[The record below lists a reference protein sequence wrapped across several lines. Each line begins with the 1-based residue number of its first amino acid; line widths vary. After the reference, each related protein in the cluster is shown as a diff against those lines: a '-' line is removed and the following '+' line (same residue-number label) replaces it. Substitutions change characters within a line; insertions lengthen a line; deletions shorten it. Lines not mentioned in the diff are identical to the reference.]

1 MTVSSTRH
9 SGQNKMPAFLS
20 LGFRPFFMLAAL
32 WALFAIALWTG
43 MFLGHVSLPAALTP
57 LDWHV
62 HELLYGYLPAVIA
75 GFLLTAVPNWTGSPP
90 RKGGLLLLLVLV
102 WIAGRAALLSSLAMP
117 QEFSAAIDLLFLPFL
132 MLLLGS
138 DIVAA
143 KNWRNLP
150 IIGVL
155 GVFFLGNAIFHVEA
169 ILNGTA
175 SHGYGTRVGIAAAVL
190 LVSLI
195 GGRIVPNFTRNWLV
209 KRPPG
214 PMPTAFNSLD
224 LSAMGISVVAL
235 AAWTAFPERQETG
248 WICLLAGFF
257 QMARLTR
264 WCGYRTLSE
273 PLVTV
278 LHVGYLFVPVG
289 FLTVGA
295 ASLAPEIILPT
306 AALHAWTVGA
316 VGTMTLAVMVRAS
329 LGHTGQPLHATMPI
343 TLIFSTI
350 VLAAVLRLNA
360 GTILDTQW
368 ILMLASGF
376 WIISFGL
383 FVARIGPSLLVARK

>member
-1 MTVSSTRH
+1 MTISSTGH
-9 SGQNKMPAFLS
+9 SRQNKMPVFLS

-32 WALFAIALWTG
+32 WALLAIALWTG
-43 MFLGHVSLPAALTP
+43 MFLGHVNLPAALSP

-75 GFLLTAVPNWTGSPP
+75 GFLLTAVPNWTGRPP
-90 RKGGLLLLLVLV
+90 RKGMVLLSLVLV
-102 WIAGRAALLSSLAMP
+102 WIAGRAALLYALAMP
-117 QEFSAAIDLLFLPFL
+117 QGFAATIDLLFLPFL
-132 MLLLGS
+132 MVILGS
-138 DIVAA
+138 EIVAA

-155 GVFFLGNAIFHVEA
+155 GIFFLGNAIFHVEA

-175 SHGYGTRVGIAAAVL
+175 SYGYGTRLGIAAAVL

-224 LSAMGISVVAL
+224 LSAMGISIVAL

-248 WICLLAGFF
+248 WLCLLAGIL
-257 QMARLTR
+257 QMARLAR

-273 PLVTV
+273 PLSVRGRRFSDGGNRHSCAGDHFTYRCTACV
-278 LHVGYLFVPVG
+278 DRWRHRHHDARRHGAGEPGSYRAATPCDNAHHPH
-289 FLTVGA
+289 FLNDRACGRV
-295 ASLAPEIILPT
+295 AS
-306 AALHAWTVGA
+306 
-316 VGTMTLAVMVRAS
+316 
-329 LGHTGQPLHATMPI
+329 
-343 TLIFSTI
+343 
-350 VLAAVLRLNA
+350 
-360 GTILDTQW
+360 
-368 ILMLASGF
+368 
-376 WIISFGL
+376 
-383 FVARIGPSLLVARK
+383 

>member
-1 MTVSSTRH
+1 MTISSTGH
-9 SGQNKMPAFLS
+9 SRQNKIPVFLS

-32 WALFAIALWTG
+32 WALFAITLWTG
-43 MFLGHVSLPAALTP
+43 MFLGHVNLPAALSP

-75 GFLLTAVPNWTGSPP
+75 GFLLTAVPNWTGRPP
-90 RKGGLLLLLVLV
+90 RKGMLLLSLVLV
-102 WIAGRAALLSSLAMP
+102 WIAGRAALLYALAMP
-117 QEFSAAIDLLFLPFL
+117 QGFAAAIDLLFLPFL
-132 MLLLGS
+132 MAILGS
-138 DIVAA
+138 EIVAA

-155 GVFFLGNAIFHVEA
+155 GIFFLGNAIFHVEA

-175 SHGYGTRVGIAAAVL
+175 SYGYGTRLGIAAAVL
-190 LVSLI
+190 LVSLV

-224 LSAMGISVVAL
+224 LSAMGISIIAL

-248 WICLLAGFF
+248 WLCLLAGIL
-257 QMARLTR
+257 QMARLAR
-264 WCGYRTLSE
+264 WCGYRTLRE
-273 PLVTV
+273 PLVTI
-278 LHVGYLFVPVG
+278 LHIGYLFVAVG
-289 FLTVGA
+289 FLTVGTA
-295 ASLAPEIILPT
+295 ILAPEIILPT

-316 VGTMTLAVMVRAS
+316 IGTMTLAVMVRAS
-329 LGHTGQPLHATMPI
+329 LGHTGQPLQATMPI

-376 WIISFGL
+376 WILSFGL